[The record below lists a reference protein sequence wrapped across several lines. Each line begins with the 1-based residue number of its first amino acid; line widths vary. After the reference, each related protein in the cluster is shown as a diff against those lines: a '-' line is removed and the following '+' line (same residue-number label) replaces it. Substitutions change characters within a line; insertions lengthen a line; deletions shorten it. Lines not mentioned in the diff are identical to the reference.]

1 MTQQEFEERTG
12 RKVTGDEFERANSIY
27 MAAGD
32 IDKDRFCADYRKHK
46 DSEIIGVLFETADR
60 LSDKLHVLSNERE
73 ETVDMLIDMTEE
85 YTDNT
90 IRQKVFK
97 MIGEREYLR
106 RKINKGYDLWRDER
120 QILNDILSGGTHP
133 FTKINK

>member
-1 MTQQEFEERTG
+1 MTQNEFEERIG
-12 RKVTGDEFERANSIY
+12 RKVTGDEFEVANDLY
-27 MAAGD
+27 MMSGEL
-32 IDKDRFCADYRKHK
+32 DKDRFCADYKKHK
-46 DSEIIGVLFETADR
+46 DSEIIKALYDKADAQ
-60 LSDKLHVLSNERE
+60 SDRLHVLSNERE

-120 QILNDILSGGTHP
+120 QILNDILSGGTLP
-133 FTKINK
+133 PVYKD

>member
-12 RKVTGDEFERANSIY
+12 RKVTGDEFERANAIY

-73 ETVDMLIDMTEE
+73 ETIDLLINMADE
-85 YTDNT
+85 YGDST
-90 IRQKVFK
+90 IRQQVYK

-106 RKINKGYDLWRDER
+106 RKINKGYELWKDER
-120 QILNDILSGGTHP
+120 EALNEILL
-133 FTKINK
+133 KK